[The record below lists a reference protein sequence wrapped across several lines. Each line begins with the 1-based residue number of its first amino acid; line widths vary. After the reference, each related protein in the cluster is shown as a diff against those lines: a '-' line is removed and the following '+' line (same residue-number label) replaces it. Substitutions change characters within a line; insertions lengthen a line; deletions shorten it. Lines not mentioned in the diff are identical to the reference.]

1 MGLATTHVILAVII
15 PVVFTVFAVLF
26 VFLIINYWFRK
37 RRKEREAFYKSETL
51 KRITEA
57 SGEGAKQAIELLRE
71 DWRLKERE
79 KRESMK
85 IGGLINIGV
94 GIALVPALWKL
105 IGIEGGLCGLIPGLI
120 GVALLVYVYFLAAPL
135 EDGPK
140 A

>member
-1 MGLATTHVILAVII
+1 MFIDYSQIAGYVFLTICAVALFTFLA
-15 PVVFTVFAVLF
+15 FAV
-26 VFLIINYWFRK
+26 WAGG

-51 KRITEA
+51 RRITEA
-57 SGEGAKQAIELLRE
+57 SGEGAKEAIELLRE
-71 DWRLKERE
+71 ENRQQQIKSRE
-79 KRESMK
+79 GMK

-94 GIALVPALWKL
+94 AIALVPALWKL
-105 IGIEGGLCGLIPGLI
+105 IGVEVALCGLIPGLI